1 MDSFL
6 IFYNNRP
13 IEVLVTPIPTLKDL
27 RYVVQLPSCGFV
39 LQQTKTGSLEVQ
51 GAIPQ
56 TIEDGLLKEVI
67 TLISDSY
74 NIPLIPS
81 ATEFPITISVNNTL
95 IKLRV
100 LQTNLPDGNVHF
112 EIIAKNKTLALERKT
127 IKGHIDWRLI
137 KGTVQDESGLQ
148 KIIDAIEGSLRL
160 QTPFE

>member
-6 IFYNNRP
+6 LFYDNRP
-13 IEVLVTPIPTLKDL
+13 IEVLVTPIPTLNDL

-56 TIEDGLLKEVI
+56 TLEDGLLKKVI
-67 TLISDSY
+67 TLISDNY
-74 NIPLIPS
+74 NIPLTPS
-81 ATEFPITISVNNTL
+81 ATEFHIIINVNNTL

-100 LQTNLPDGNVHF
+100 LQTFLPTGNMHF
-112 EIIAKNKTLALERKT
+112 EVIAKNKTLVLERATSKDIT
-127 IKGHIDWRLI
+127 EWRLI

-148 KIIDAIEGSLRL
+148 KIINAIESSLHL
-160 QTPFE
+160 QTPVE